1 MVRMKLLIILFV
13 SFFTA
18 GSVAQNIT
26 ALATTDTTDYYIGDI
41 VTYKLQIEYN
51 KDIKIE
57 NPDILK
63 KISNIDVW
71 GTKGPL
77 TKVTDGKKI
86 TTYLVTLSRY
96 DSAEVTIPPIT
107 IDYRVGKD
115 TLLKHAPVLSQNSNL
130 VPDSTLKHVSSNP
143 VSFVIH
149 LMKVNTKE
157 DIKDVKAPVTI
168 PLNWKIIVLLIL
180 IGLIIIGVII
190 YLYRRYK
197 KKKAGVVI
205 ERKVIV
211 QPPHI
216 IAISSLKKLEEK
228 QLWQKGMIKEYHS
241 EITEIIRKYF
251 EDRFKLPALELTTAE
266 AIDALSKRK
275 EAEIILDI
283 TNSFL
288 NNADLVK
295 FAKFQPLV
303 EVNEE
308 MMSQAREIVNKTT
321 KAAVPEIKKEEVN
334 V

>member
-1 MVRMKLLIILFV
+1 MVRLKILLILFV
-13 SFFTA
+13 SFFTI
-18 GSVAQNIT
+18 SSFAQNIT

-51 KDIKIE
+51 KNIKIE
-57 NPDILK
+57 NPDLLK
-63 KISNIDVW
+63 NLSNIDVL
-71 GTKGPL
+71 GSKGPL
-77 TKVTDGKKI
+77 TKVSDNKKI

-130 VPDSTLKHVSSNP
+130 IPDSTLKHVTSNP

-157 DIKDVKAPVTI
+157 DIKDVKTPITI
-168 PLNWKIIVLLIL
+168 PLDWKIIGLFIL
-180 IGLIIIGVII
+180 IGLIIIALII
-190 YLYRRYK
+190 YFYRRYK
-197 KKKAGVVI
+197 KKKAGIVV
-205 ERKVIV
+205 ERKIIV
-211 QPPHI
+211 QPPHVT
-216 IAISSLKKLEEK
+216 ALASLNKLEEK
-228 QLWQKGMIKEYHS
+228 QLWQKGMVKEYHS

-251 EDRFKLPALELTTAE
+251 EDRFKLPALELTTTE
-266 AIDALSKRK
+266 AIDALKKRK
-275 EAEIILDI
+275 EADIILDI

-295 FAKFQPLV
+295 FAKFKPLV
-303 EVNEE
+303 EINEE
-308 MMSQAREIVNKTT
+308 MMIQAREIVNKTA
-321 KAAVPEIKKEEVN
+321 KEAVAEIKKEEVN

>member
-1 MVRMKLLIILFV
+1 MVRIKILIILFV
-13 SFFTA
+13 SLITFSSF
-18 GSVAQNIT
+18 AQNIS
-26 ALATTDTTDYYIGDI
+26 ALATTDTTDYYVGDV

-51 KDIKIE
+51 KNIKIE
-57 NPDILK
+57 SPNLLK
-63 KISNIDVW
+63 KISNIDVL
-71 GTKGPL
+71 GNKGPI
-77 TKVTDGKKI
+77 TKVTDDKKI
-86 TTYLVTLSRY
+86 TTYLITLSRY

-107 IDYRVGKD
+107 INYRVGKD
-115 TLLKHAPVLSQNSNL
+115 TLVKHAPNLSEDSNI
-130 VPDSTLKHVSSNP
+130 VPDSTLKSITSNS

-168 PLNWKIIVLLIL
+168 PLNWKIIALFILIGIII
-180 IGLIIIGVII
+180 IGLII
-190 YLYRRYK
+190 YFYRRYK
-197 KKKAGVVI
+197 KRKAGSVV
-205 ERKVIV
+205 ERKTIV

-216 IAISSLKKLEEK
+216 IAIASLNKLEEK

-251 EDRFKLPALELTTAE
+251 EERFNLPALELTTTE

-275 EAEIILDI
+275 ETEKILDI

-295 FAKFQPLV
+295 FAKFKPLV

-308 MMSQAREIVNKTT
+308 MMSQAREIVNKTA
-321 KAAVPEIKKEEVN
+321 KAAAPEIKKEEVN

>member
-1 MVRMKLLIILFV
+1 MVRMKLFIILFI

-18 GSVAQNIT
+18 GSLAQNIT
-26 ALATTDTTDYYIGDI
+26 ALATTDTTDYYVGDVI
-41 VTYKLQIEYN
+41 TYKLQVEYN
-51 KDIKIE
+51 KNIKIE

-63 KISNIDVW
+63 KISNIDVL
-71 GTKGPL
+71 GSKGPI
-77 TKVTDGKKI
+77 TMVTYNKKI

-115 TLLKHAPVLSQNSNL
+115 TLIKHAPVLSQNSSL
-130 VPDSTLKHVSSNP
+130 VQDSTLKQVSSNP

-149 LMKVNTKE
+149 LMKVNKQE

-168 PLNWKIIVLLIL
+168 PLNWKIIVLFIL
-180 IGLIIIGVII
+180 IGLIIIGAII
-190 YLYRRYK
+190 YFYRRYK
-197 KKKAGVVI
+197 KKKAGVVVEKKI
-205 ERKVIV
+205 IA
-211 QPPHI
+211 QPPHV
-216 IAISSLKKLEEK
+216 IAITSLNRLEEK
-228 QLWQKGMIKEYHS
+228 QLWQKGKVKEYHS

-251 EDRFKLPALELTTAE
+251 EDRFKLPALELTTSE
-266 AIDALSKRK
+266 AIDALKKRK

-308 MMSQAREIVNKTT
+308 MMSQAREIVNKTA
-321 KAAVPEIKKEEVN
+321 KAAAPEIKKEEVN